1 MLSTRY
7 TTSAFL
13 GYATAAIMADAFL
26 DVCRG
31 VDLNRMLQLL
41 KYVMTRNLACLDQ
54 FDDLH
59 QVKLWHVTK
68 KLLILSRG
76 QATVERGFSINK
88 HIVVENLRE
97 VSVVSQRV
105 VYDAIA
111 TAGGLCDVPITKSML
126 SYAQGVRQRL
136 HGIPGS

>member
-1 MLSTRY
+1 MDASQLSSFRHVLHKF
-7 TTSAFL
+7 A
-13 GYATAAIMADAFL
+13 
-26 DVCRG
+26 
-31 VDLNRMLQLL
+31 
-41 KYVMTRNLACLDQ
+41 
-54 FDDLH
+54 DLH
-59 QVKLWHVTK
+59 QVKLWPVTK

-76 QATVERGFSINK
+76 QATVERGFAI

-126 SYAQGVRQRL
+126 SYAQGVRALR
-136 HGIPGS
+136 GIPGS